1 LLDPERLALAK
12 LATVDERHE
21 QGVRAGGPWPTPG
34 QQHDLVEEERI
45 AREIGERFSKVTE
58 VVHAVIALAVVA
70 EVVVQQPLV
79 LARALEIREP
89 ATEGGQDADGPGAG
103 HRGRSFPTLSPYA
116 PTSPSTMRSPPNF
129 AAHNSAPCRP
139 S

>member
-1 LLDPERLALAK
+1 VRTCGPRPAL
-12 LATVDERHE
+12 
-21 QGVRAGGPWPTPG
+21 G

-45 AREIGERFSKVTE
+45 AREIGKRFAKVAE
-58 VVHAVIALAVVA
+58 VVHAVVALAVMA

-116 PTSPSTMRSPPNF
+116 RRSSSTMRSPLNF
-129 AAHNSAPCRP
+129 AATNSAACRP
-139 S
+139 SVWRRPGSARRSSMARAKA